1 MHGEG
6 APLLPYAPPFLRA
19 GSTWLS
25 HTAAITAYLGEKLG
39 LAPHDDQERITA
51 RCLALTIADL
61 VTEAHNTH
69 HPITIE
75 KAYEDQREPAL
86 ARAQAFRDHRMPRF
100 MRHFERTIALNSRRG
115 GGEVLV
121 GAQIS
126 YVDLSVWH
134 VVEGLRYAFPTS
146 FARLSRE
153 LPKVMALHSRISMRT
168 RLRAYLD
175 SDRRVPFSEDGIFRR
190 YPELDA

>member
-1 MHGEG
+1 MTYELYYLPGIQGRGDFVRIVLEDAGEPYDDVCRSSLDGLEKMSRVMHGEG

-39 LAPHDDQERITA
+39 LAPHDDQERLTA

-61 VTEAHNTH
+61 VTEAHDTH

-75 KAYEDQREPAL
+75 KDYEDQREPAL

-100 MRHFERTIALNSRRG
+100 MRHLSRR
-115 GGEVLV
+115 
-121 GAQIS
+121 
-126 YVDLSVWH
+126 
-134 VVEGLRYAFPTS
+134 TC
-146 FARLSRE
+146 
-153 LPKVMALHSRISMRT
+153 
-168 RLRAYLD
+168 
-175 SDRRVPFSEDGIFRR
+175 
-190 YPELDA
+190 